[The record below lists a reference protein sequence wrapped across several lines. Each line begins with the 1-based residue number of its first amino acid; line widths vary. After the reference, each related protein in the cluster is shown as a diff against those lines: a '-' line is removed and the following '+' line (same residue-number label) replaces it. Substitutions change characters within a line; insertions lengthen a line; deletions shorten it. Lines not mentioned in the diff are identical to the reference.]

1 MKKENAKEK
10 KKNRLKEAVDKL
22 NSYVTG
28 DVLANLAYSSMIMIY
43 FMFFNILYETVSQEI
58 LLNYINVSSL
68 VFLLIGIFIIEVAY
82 KKDNGITAIYGIEFL
97 VLATFTLLIRHMPKL
112 FGCSTQ
118 TYVLIGSYLF
128 AIYYMLKSAVLY
140 TREKQEL
147 LNRLSDIKEIVKE
160 EPVKKV
166 TRRRNKKT
174 ETTKKKK
181 EEEKIK

>member
-112 FGCSTQ
+112 FGLVH
-118 TYVLIGSYLF
+118 TYLQYTICLNQL
-128 AIYYMLKSAVLY
+128 YYIQ
-140 TREKQEL
+140 EK
-147 LNRLSDIKEIVKE
+147 
-160 EPVKKV
+160 
-166 TRRRNKKT
+166 NKNY
-174 ETTKKKK
+174 
-181 EEEKIK
+181 